1 MGSYGITALSGLSGA
16 LDRQDRRND
25 MQDQRDWLK
34 ESREMQRTQF
44 KNQQEDRAAG
54 AENREIALRNQKM
67 QSLLP
72 QADLERK
79 QMLQKLDKSL
89 RVIAMEGGNKNDHGK
104 AMAVVLSTMHGKPI
118 EYSPSEFTGR
128 GQDHRGFQF
137 KSQDGKIYSFN
148 DYLDA
153 KDKIGANFEDNYEFL
168 RNKAAALNEEG
179 LWVTQEGKL
188 VQAKR
193 GEAEK
198 QGFTP
203 YALVKEQGKMAAIGR
218 KNRGTYKTVE
228 TDKGIVAYNEQNPNQ
243 QVALGRAPVSEAD
256 RAAGANAN
264 VKITKQFKDD
274 LAFVLTPFAK
284 PGMDMTALFDG
295 GELTE
300 PAKNALESAISFY
313 ERNSNVPNLPPQDK
327 MKLQKAEDAIRLY
340 NHMSQTVCNRY
351 DLGVRNSYD
360 LGDDGEDAQAM
371 DGQPPVAG
379 ARQAPD
385 GNWYVP
391 DPNRPGKYM
400 RVFMGGMR

>member
-16 LDRQDRRND
+16 LDRQDRRNY
-25 MQDQRDWLK
+25 MRDQRDWIE
-34 ESREMQRTQF
+34 ESRGMQRTQF

-54 AENREIALRNQKM
+54 ADNREIAQVNNKM
-67 QSLLP
+67 QLLV
-72 QADLERK
+72 QQGDLERK
-79 QMLQKLDKSL
+79 QLFQKLSPAFQVVAMDNGDKN
-89 RVIAMEGGNKNDHGK
+89 EHGQ
-104 AMAVVLSTMHGKPI
+104 AMAQILSGVNAKEI
-118 EYSPSEFTGR
+118 EFVPTEDET
-128 GQDHRGFQF
+128 FQF
-137 KSQDGKIYSFN
+137 KSKDGKTYGFKDFN
-148 DYLDA
+148 DA
-153 KDKIGANFEDNYEFL
+153 RMKIGQTFQDPVEFL
-168 RNKAAALNEEG
+168 RMRAQALNEEG

-203 YALVKEQGKMAAIGR
+203 YALVKAQGELSAIGR

-284 PGMDMTALFDG
+284 PGMDMTALFNG

-340 NHMSQTVCNRY
+340 NHMSQTVRNRY
-351 DLGVRNSYD
+351 DLGVRNRYD

-371 DGQPPVAG
+371 DSQPPVAG